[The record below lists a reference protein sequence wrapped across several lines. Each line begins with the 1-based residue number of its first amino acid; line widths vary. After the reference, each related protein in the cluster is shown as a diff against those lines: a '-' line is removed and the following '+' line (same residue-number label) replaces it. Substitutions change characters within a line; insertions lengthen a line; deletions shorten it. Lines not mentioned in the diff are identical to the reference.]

1 MQESTRKPF
10 TTSSSLS
17 PCLATGLLNLLTFS
31 MNEKLRSNFAQR
43 EFSLGGPPPEEKLPD
58 VDSDRVEL
66 VELAASAF

>member
-1 MQESTRKPF
+1 
-10 TTSSSLS
+10 
-17 PCLATGLLNLLTFS
+17 